1 MKFYIDLT
9 NLLSVDFVTGIQRV
23 AREITVR
30 LLEHPEHEWHL
41 LRWSERS
48 QGWLELDNVLF
59 LRYFKGDPDARSGI
73 VTQTHVTPDAIPSGA
88 VFFDI
93 DSVWNARLK
102 RSWLFPRLKQR
113 GVRIV
118 TQLYDLIP
126 ITHPQFCHENTT
138 ANFVLY
144 TGANLRYADRIITN
158 SNATVKAL
166 DALTDSLG
174 LERKKTCVVP
184 LSSDFSAGN
193 TGGSDQ
199 AEISRIR
206 EIIGKGQYLLMLGT
220 VEPRKNHALALDA
233 LEQGLAAEGMNLVI
247 AGRIG
252 WNVDALEN
260 RIRRHKLLDKQL
272 FFVERPSDAAVDL
285 LYQNAF
291 AVAFPTFNEGFG
303 LPLIE
308 AFLRGTPAVASDI
321 EVLHEVAG
329 DYADYFDPHDPAD
342 FAACV
347 RSLMQ
352 DKAKYAQRKAALQS
366 YHPRTWGDSAQ
377 MMLDAL
383 TSLDSPPLPHDSK
396 LRQMVC
402 LTARNADI
410 LATLP
415 FIEHFMPFIEEMV
428 ICCPDQNV
436 DGIRSRYEG
445 RLHLRFLTDSEILNG
460 RKLPEDHGT
469 RNFFLRALALKH
481 PAIDD
486 VFLMTDDDYRP
497 LRTIDPEVFVQDGV
511 YNAYYCYDLQ
521 NWTGAYPELTSFD
534 RQQHRT
540 LAFLQAHHYPTMMYA
555 SHQTQIIDK
564 ALYNEMTSLYAD
576 YIDKGL
582 CEWAMYFNYAVAR
595 YPERFRCLPYVSM
608 GWPGNI
614 SDWALMVQPGDFLFE
629 NHYGDLYADGQV
641 FAGLHEAF
649 GAWTAEEN
657 QIKILRFTRHLQ
669 KQREGARMFEAY
681 CACYR
686 HQYREEPPFVVTLD
700 AAGGLKIIL
709 PAYLTVQADAILRI
723 PVQLDKR
730 LTARYGKGGLLLN
743 YWFSD
748 EEGGQLSIIG
758 RTSAALDTFSLMLPV
773 ATPSAPQRCLFHLQA
788 VPEGNGDAADGNIWT
803 MVV

>member
-30 LLEHPEHEWHL
+30 LLEHSEHEWHL
-41 LRWSERS
+41 LCWSERI
-48 QGWLELDNVLF
+48 GCWLELDNERF
-59 LRYFKGDPDARSGI
+59 LRYFRGDADARSGM
-73 VTQTHVTPDAIPSGA
+73 VTQTAVRPEAIPSGA

-93 DSVWNARLK
+93 DSVWNAKLK
-102 RSWLFPRLKQR
+102 RSWLFPLLKQR
-113 GVRIV
+113 GVCIA

-138 ANFVLY
+138 ANFLLY
-144 TGANLRYADRIITN
+144 TGANLRYADLIITN

-174 LERKKTCVVP
+174 MERKKTIVVP
-184 LSSDFSAGN
+184 LSSDFDTKASGSA
-193 TGGSDQ
+193 DP
-199 AEISRIR
+199 AELSRMR
-206 EIIGKGQYLLMLGT
+206 EIIGRGKYLLMLGT
-220 VEPRKNHALALDA
+220 VEPRKNHALVLDA

-252 WNVDALEN
+252 WNVDELET

-329 DYADYFDPHDPAD
+329 DYADYFDPHDAAD
-342 FAACV
+342 FARCV

-352 DKAKYAQRKAALQS
+352 DEAKYAQRKQALQS
-366 YHPRTWGDSAQ
+366 YHPRTWDDSAC

-383 TSLDSPPLPHDSK
+383 TSLGAEPPAVVK

-402 LTARNADI
+402 LTARNDDI

-415 FIEHFMPFIEEMV
+415 FIEHFMPFIEELV
-428 ICCPDQNV
+428 LCCPDKNV
-436 DGIRSRYEG
+436 DEIKSRYTG
-445 RLHLRFLTDSEILNG
+445 RLTLQFLTDSEILNG

-469 RNFFLRALALKH
+469 RNFFLRALALKS
-481 PAIDD
+481 PVIDD

-497 LRTIDPEVFVQDGV
+497 LRTITPEVFIQDGI
-511 YNAYYCYDLQ
+511 YNAYYCYNLKH
-521 NWTGAYPELTSFD
+521 WTGAYPELTSFD

-540 LAFLQAHHYPTMMYA
+540 LAFLQEHHYPTMMYA
-555 SHQTQIIDK
+555 SHQMQVIDK
-564 ALYNEMTSLYAD
+564 ALYNEMTDLYAD
-576 YIDKGL
+576 FIDKGL
-582 CEWAMYFNYAVAR
+582 CEWAMYFNYAVAK
-595 YPERFRCLPYVSM
+595 YPQRFRCMPYVSM

-614 SDWALMVQPGDFLFE
+614 TDWKLEVHPGDFLFE
-629 NHYGDLYADGQV
+629 NHYSSLYEDGQV
-641 FAGLHEAF
+641 FAGLHEDF
-649 GAWTAEEN
+649 CDQTIEEN
-657 QIKILRFTRHLQ
+657 QIKILRFSRHLL
-669 KQREGARMFEAY
+669 KQIEGQRMFEAY
-681 CACYR
+681 CASYR
-686 HQYREEPPFVVTLD
+686 NQYREEPPFIVTQTPE
-700 AAGGLKIIL
+700 GGLRIVL

-730 LTARYGKGGLLLN
+730 LTERHGKGILLN

-748 EEGGQLSIIG
+748 ENGEPLSTIG
-758 RTSAALDTFSLMLPV
+758 RTSVALDTFTLLLPA
-773 ATPSAPQRCLFHLQA
+773 ATPASPQQCLFHLQ
-788 VPEGNGDAADGNIWT
+788 VIPNGNGDAADSTIWA